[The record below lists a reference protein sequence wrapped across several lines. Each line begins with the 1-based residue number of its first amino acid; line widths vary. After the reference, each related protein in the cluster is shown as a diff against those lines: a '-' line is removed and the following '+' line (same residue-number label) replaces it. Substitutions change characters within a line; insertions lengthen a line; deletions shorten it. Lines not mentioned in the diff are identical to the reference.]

1 MFLITPQTSE
11 ERIRFIDEV
20 SEAFIYMVSS
30 FSTTGAQKIFGDETV
45 NYFKRINKMN
55 LKAPLL
61 VGFGISNQE
70 TCRVASDNSDG
81 VIIGSAYINCLKSSG
96 IKATKKFIEG
106 LR

>member
-1 MFLITPQTSE
+1 MVHKGC
-11 ERIRFIDEV
+11 IRYIILSFDRNVMLVFVNQNEV
-20 SEAFIYMVSS
+20 
-30 FSTTGAQKIFGDETV
+30 
-45 NYFKRINKMN
+45 FKRINKMN

-70 TCRVASDNSDG
+70 TCRVATENSDG
-81 VIIGSAYINCLKSSG
+81 AIIGSAYINCLKSSG

>member
-1 MFLITPQTSE
+1 
-11 ERIRFIDEV
+11 
-20 SEAFIYMVSS
+20 
-30 FSTTGAQKIFGDETV
+30 
-45 NYFKRINKMN
+45 MN

-70 TCRVASDNSDG
+70 TCRVATENSDG
-81 VIIGSAYINCLKSSG
+81 AIIGSAYINCLKSSG

>member
-1 MFLITPQTSE
+1 
-11 ERIRFIDEV
+11 
-20 SEAFIYMVSS
+20 MVSS

-70 TCRVASDNSDG
+70 TYRVATENSDG
-81 VIIGSAYINCLKSSG
+81 VIIGSAYINSLKCGG
-96 IKATKKFIEG
+96 IKVTKKFIED